1 MYDNLYEVLNPS
13 KKFWFNFY
21 TIEVLQGEKH
31 FQTSIRFEIKKK
43 IETKFDY
50 VENKLLVA

>member
-13 KKFWFNFY
+13 KKFRFNFY

-31 FQTSIRFEIKKK
+31 SKTSIRFEIKKK
-43 IETKFDY
+43 LETKFDY
-50 VENKLLVA
+50 VEHKLLVA